1 MLRRW
6 IENWELS
13 IYADDLDDRRPQ
25 AFGWGLEE
33 LGDLVPGHVDHLDP
47 RPALVELGRK
57 LSADGET
64 FYSTPPVQEESFD
77 GHCLRFASPLPSAH
91 PETALAS
98 ARLFESSR
106 ASGRAVIVIPQWN
119 SNENSHVQACGILNA
134 FGMTALRLT
143 LPYHEERRPSGM
155 LRADPMVS
163 PVVGQTLQEIRR
175 AVLEV
180 RQLVAWLWD
189 RGYHRIGL
197 LGSSLGSCI
206 AYLACAHEPRVR
218 AMALNHA
225 AAYFADVVWDG
236 LVTEHVRRSL
246 DSHVDL
252 PTLREAWA
260 PISPIHFAARL
271 ARPDLRTL
279 VISGAYD
286 STFLPSHSQPLIEAL
301 RSEGANLT
309 RVVLPC
315 GHYTLGRPPFY
326 LIDALLIASF
336 LRRGLSRD
344 T

>member
-13 IYADDLDDRRPQ
+13 IYADDLDDRQPQ
-25 AFGWGLEE
+25 AFGWGLDA
-33 LGDLVPGHVDHLDP
+33 LDDLVPGHHGRLDP
-47 RPALVELGRK
+47 RTMLVELGRQM
-57 LSADGET
+57 SADGET
-64 FYSTPPVQEESFD
+64 FYDVPPVQVESFD
-77 GHCLRFASPLPSAH
+77 GHHLCFISPLPSSH
-91 PETALAS
+91 GETARAR

-106 ASGRAVIVIPQWN
+106 AAGRAVVVIPQWN
-119 SNENSHVQACGILNA
+119 SKKDSHVQACKILNA

-143 LPYHEERRPSGM
+143 LPYHEQRRPSGM

-163 PVVGQTLQEIRR
+163 PVIGQTLQEIRR

-206 AYLACAHEPRVR
+206 AFLACAHERRVR
-218 AMALNHA
+218 AMTLNHA

-252 PTLREAWA
+252 PTLRQVWA
-260 PISPIHFAARL
+260 PISPIHFANRM

-336 LRRGLSRD
+336 LRRGLSKGG
-344 T
+344 

>member
-25 AFGWGLEE
+25 VFGWGMEE
-33 LGDLVPGHVDHLDP
+33 LGDLVPEHLVHLAP
-47 RPALVELGRK
+47 EAALVELGRI
-57 LSADGET
+57 LSGDGET
-64 FYSTPPVQEESFD
+64 FYRADPVQEESFD
-77 GHCLRFASPLPSAH
+77 GHRLRFVSPLPSAH

-98 ARLFESSR
+98 ARLFESPR
-106 ASGRAVIVIPQWN
+106 AAGRAVIVIPQWN
-119 SNENSHVQACGILNA
+119 SNEDSHVQACKILNA

-143 LPYHEERRPSGM
+143 LPYHDERRPSGM

-197 LGSSLGSCI
+197 LGSSLGSCV

-218 AMALNHA
+218 AMTLNHA

-252 PTLREAWA
+252 PTLRQAWA

-301 RSEGANLT
+301 RAEGANLT

-315 GHYTLGRPPFY
+315 GHYTLGRPPFS
-326 LIDALLIASF
+326 LIDAFLIASF
-336 LRRGLSRD
+336 LRRGLSRAD
-344 T
+344 